1 MKKYFFILAALAT
14 CAACNNDPVNPKGPN
29 SPSDAVAAAK
39 GNLVIN
45 EVSGNSKFV
54 ELYNICDKAV
64 NLEGVTFIKN
74 EEEGSLWTGVADQVL
89 AAKSYLILYSNKTS
103 LENPDANY
111 TFAGGLSAKK
121 NVKIEIFDAKGESID
136 AFVRDGATAWDTT
149 LPEETDY
156 GFSRVPDGTGEFVY
170 AVETPGAANGEKVK
184 DIDNSTN

>member
-1 MKKYFFILAALAT
+1 MKKYFFIIAALAV
-14 CAACNNDPVNPKGPN
+14 CAACNDNATTPKGPEK
-29 SPSDAVAAAK
+29 PSDAVAAAK

-54 ELYNICDKAV
+54 ELYNISDKAV

-74 EEEGSLWTGVADQVL
+74 EEEGALWTGVADQVL

-121 NVKIEIFDAKGESID
+121 NVKIEIFDASGTSID
-136 AFVRDGATAWDTT
+136 AFVRCATVEWDAT
-149 LPEETDY
+149 LPEDTEYD
-156 GFSRVPDGTGEFVY
+156 FSRVPDGTGEWVY
-170 AVETPGAANGEKVK
+170 AAETPGAANGEKVK
-184 DIDNSTN
+184 DIDNSVN